1 MCVAGHLRPCIEI
14 ETLRRLRGS
23 VDGRSEMFSLSSPP
37 PLFPNISSTL
47 NYPALVIEVQSPHL
61 SSYSL
66 SLLCKL
72 ILSPPTTTSSLQYSL
87 RTIASVDGIG
97 PQAPAPIP
105 QTPSIPPSFTPAI
118 HTTSSPLLSVQ
129 TSPLTPWR
137 LDHQQPIRSFT
148 DKKHTHTHIYIHT
161 LTPTQH

>member
-66 SLLCKL
+66 SL
-72 ILSPPTTTSSLQYSL
+72 SFANSSSAPPPPPPRSSIRSAQLPQLMGLDLRRLPPFFRHPPSLHRSLLPSTPPPPHCCQSKPHHSL
-87 RTIASVDGIG
+87 RGDSTI
-97 PQAPAPIP
+97 
-105 QTPSIPPSFTPAI
+105 
-118 HTTSSPLLSVQ
+118 SSQ
-129 TSPLTPWR
+129 
-137 LDHQQPIRSFT
+137 
-148 DKKHTHTHIYIHT
+148 
-161 LTPTQH
+161 